1 MDRGCH
7 TALYE
12 HELPAFAGL
21 DLPPPA
27 RAADLADLEGRG
39 LDASLDALDAL
50 GLSAPVLALDL
61 DAAALLFADPPGTNA
76 CRSRSSSTS
85 ARRAASPRCRTMGAS
100 PSRTHKPHHSKKDS
114 RRQVLELQAMVNAMQ
129 VQVDGAAAEI
139 QQLAQLVGRFARQR
153 QQQQSLDEHEMD
165 MDLDVQQR
173 QLHAQVERE
182 RQQFE
187 RLQRQQR
194 QYHEGQVPPSSL
206 LL

>member
-7 TALYE
+7 AALYE

-61 DAAALLFADPPGTNA
+61 DAAALLFADPPGTSA

-85 ARRAASPRCRTMGAS
+85 ARRAASP
-100 PSRTHKPHHSKKDS
+100 SRTHKPHHSKKAS

-129 VQVDGAAAEI
+129 VQVDDAAAEI
-139 QQLAQLVGRFARQR
+139 RQLAQLVGRFAHQR

-187 RLQRQQR
+187 RLQRQ
-194 QYHEGQVPPSSL
+194 YHDGASAAVIAASL
-206 LL
+206 IL